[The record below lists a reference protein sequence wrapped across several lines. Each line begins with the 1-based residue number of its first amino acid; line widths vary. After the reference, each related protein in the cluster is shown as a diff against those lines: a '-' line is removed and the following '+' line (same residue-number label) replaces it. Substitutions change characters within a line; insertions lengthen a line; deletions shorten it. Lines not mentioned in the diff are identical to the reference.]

1 MSEVVIITGGTK
13 GLGRASV
20 KKWLGEGWRVA
31 TCARDEADLARLE
44 EDLNNPNLLTQ
55 ALDVS
60 DANAVHGFVERVLG
74 KWSRIDVLINN
85 ASILGPRETTQEY
98 SEEVWR
104 EVIEINVNGA
114 FYFAKAVLRPMLEA
128 KSGVIVNITSGAGVK
143 GKKRWGAYAASKFAI
158 EGFTQVLRD
167 ELLEASST
175 MHHIRVHAFDPG
187 AIQTEMRRAAYPDE
201 DPAQHPTPETIA
213 KVLFDIAAVY
223 EPKMGRLVA
232 GEYL

>member
-1 MSEVVIITGGTK
+1 MEVVIITGGTK

-31 TCARDEADLARLE
+31 TCARDEADLALLE
-44 EDLNNPNLLTQ
+44 EELNNPNLFTQ

-60 DANAVHGFVERVLG
+60 DSNAVHGFVERVLG
-74 KWSRIDVLINN
+74 KWERIDVLVNN
-85 ASILGPRETTQEY
+85 ASILGPRETIEEY
-98 SEEVWR
+98 SEEVWH
-104 EVIEINVNGA
+104 EVIEINLNGA

-128 KSGVIVNITSGAGVK
+128 RSGVIINITSGAGIK
-143 GKKRWGAYAASKFAI
+143 GKKRWGAYAASKFAL

-167 ELLEASST
+167 ELLDS
-175 MHHIRVHAFDPG
+175 HIRVHAFDPG
-187 AIQTEMRRAAYPDE
+187 AMQTAMRAAAYPTE

-213 KVLFDIAAVY
+213 RILFDIAAVY
-223 EPKMGRLVA
+223 EPTMARLAA

>member
-31 TCARDEADLARLE
+31 TCARDAADLALLE
-44 EDLNNPNLLTQ
+44 EELNNPNLMTH

-74 KWSRIDVLINN
+74 NWEQIDVLINN
-85 ASILGPRETTQEY
+85 ASILGPRETIENY
-98 SEEVWR
+98 PEEIWR
-104 EVIEINVNGA
+104 KVMEINLNGA

-128 KSGVIVNITSGAGVK
+128 KNGVIINITSGAGVK

-167 ELLEASST
+167 ELLDS
-175 MHHIRVHAFDPG
+175 HIRVHAFDPG
-187 AIQTEMRRAAYPDE
+187 AMQTEMRRAAYPSE

-213 KVLFDIAAVY
+213 RILFDIAAVY
-223 EPKMGRLVA
+223 EPTMGRLAA

>member
-1 MSEVVIITGGTK
+1 MQEVVIITGGTK

-20 KKWLGEGWRVA
+20 RKWLGEGWRVA
-31 TCARDEADLARLE
+31 TCARDEANLARLE
-44 EDLNNPNLLTQ
+44 EELNNPNLMTQ

-74 KWSRIDVLINN
+74 KWERIDVLINN

-128 KSGVIVNITSGAGVK
+128 KSGVIINITSGAGVK
-143 GKKRWGAYAASKFAI
+143 GKKRWGAYAASKFAL

-167 ELLEASST
+167 ELLDS
-175 MHHIRVHAFDPG
+175 HIRVHAFDPG
-187 AIQTEMRRAAYPDE
+187 AMQTEMRAQAYPNE
-201 DPAQHPTPETIA
+201 DPAQHPTPEMIA
-213 KVLFDIAAVY
+213 RVLFDIAAVY
-223 EPKMGRLVA
+223 EPTMGRLVA